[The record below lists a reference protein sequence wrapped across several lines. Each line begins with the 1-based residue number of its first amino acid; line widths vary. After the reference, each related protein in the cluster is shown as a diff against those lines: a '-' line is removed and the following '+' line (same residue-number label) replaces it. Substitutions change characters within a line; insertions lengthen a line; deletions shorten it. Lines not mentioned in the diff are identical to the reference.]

1 MKFRLP
7 LMTAISTYI
16 LIILGVLVVGFDAGL
31 ACSDWPL

>member
-1 MKFRLP
+1 MLSRLP
-7 LMTAISTYI
+7 LLTTVSTYV